1 MLQAMPQRT
10 RTRKARKPT
19 ANRPT
24 RQVRLRL
31 SLPLSREEA
40 KRREAR
46 AAGEVR
52 SVANYVSWVI
62 AEALGS
68 QRRRQ
73 RPLNANPREKRTGYD
88 VGLMLAIPEREEL
101 RRRAEAE
108 RRSLSNH
115 VARLVVEA
123 LSLPH

>member
-1 MLQAMPQRT
+1 MRLPMSKRA

-19 ANRPT
+19 AKQPT

-31 SLPLSREEA
+31 SLPLTRENA
-40 KRREAR
+40 KRLEAR
-46 AAGEVR
+46 ATGDVR

-62 AEALGS
+62 ADSLGS

-73 RPLNANPREKRTGYD
+73 RSLDANPREKRTGYD
-88 VGLMLAIPEREEL
+88 VGLMLTSPEREEL

-108 RRSLSNH
+108 RRSLSNY

-123 LSLPH
+123 LPH

>member
-1 MLQAMPQRT
+1 MLLPMSKRA

-19 ANRPT
+19 AKQPT

-46 AAGEVR
+46 AAGVVR
-52 SVANYVSWVI
+52 SVANFVSWVI
-62 AEALGS
+62 AETLGS

-88 VGLMLAIPEREEL
+88 VGLMLTIPEREEL

-108 RRSLSNH
+108 RRSLSNY
-115 VARLVVEA
+115 VARLVLEA
-123 LSLPH
+123 LALPH

>member
-1 MLQAMPQRT
+1 MLLPMSKRA

-19 ANRPT
+19 AKQPT

-31 SLPLSREEA
+31 SLPLTREEA
-40 KRREAR
+40 KRLEAR

-73 RPLNANPREKRTGYD
+73 RSLDANPREKRSGYD
-88 VGLMLAIPEREEL
+88 VGLMLTIPEREEL

-108 RRSLSNH
+108 RRSLSNY

-123 LSLPH
+123 LALPH